1 MKRRNFNDATLTVR
15 LPQALLDQFTV
26 ISDAQFKPASQLV
39 RELIVDYV
47 RNNQTVLTMT
57 QPTPVKPKPTS
68 TRPSYQ
74 QEQLYF
80 PNLKDP
86 NLADIGLSDDDDWD

>member
-1 MKRRNFNDATLTVR
+1 MSNMKRRNFNDATLTVR

-47 RNNQTVLTMT
+47 RNNQTVLTIS
-57 QPTPVKPKPTS
+57 QPTTNKPKPTS
-68 TRPSYQ
+68 SRPSYPR
-74 QEQLYF
+74 EQTYF
-80 PNLKDP
+80 PHLKDP
-86 NLADIGLSDDDDWD
+86 NVEDLEDDWL